1 MGLKGNNTK
10 QKILDESSNL
20 FSIFGFKNV
29 TMQQICDKTGL
40 SRGGLYRH
48 YGSTGEIFEA
58 LMEDLGSNQEEDFYS
73 QMEEGIPA
81 KIIMNNV
88 LERMEKEMNEEST
101 SLNYAI
107 IEYTKECNNRYLKK
121 GNERATTYWRNLIE
135 YGVNRGE
142 FACANIGEVV
152 DMILY
157 SYQGV
162 QMYSQLMELN
172 NNVARNIIN
181 SIKRMVYIDYEG

>member
-10 QKILDESSNL
+10 QKILNESRSL

-29 TMQQICDKTGL
+29 TMQQICDKAGL

-48 YGSTGEIFEA
+48 YNNTGEIFED
-58 LMEDLGSNQEEDFYS
+58 LMDDMGSNQEEDFYS
-73 QMEEGIPA
+73 QMNKGISA
-81 KIIMNNV
+81 KSIMNEA
-88 LERMEKEMNEEST
+88 LERMEKEMNEESS

-107 IEYTKECNNRYLKK
+107 IEYTKECNNSYLKK
-121 GNERATTYWRNLIE
+121 GNERATTYWRSLIE

-142 FACANIGEVV
+142 FACANIGEAV

-172 NNVARNIIN
+172 DNVARNIVN